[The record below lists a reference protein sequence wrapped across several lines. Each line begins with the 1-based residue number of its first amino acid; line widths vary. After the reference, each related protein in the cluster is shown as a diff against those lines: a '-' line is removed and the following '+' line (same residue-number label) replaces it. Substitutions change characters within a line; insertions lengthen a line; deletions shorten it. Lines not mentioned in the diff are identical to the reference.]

1 MRTTIT
7 IDDAKV
13 DELMRLNG
21 AESRSDA
28 IRQAVDEALRRRKVA
43 EFMTLAG
50 KFPHLHAAAQVADK
64 AALADAKRTHR

>member
-1 MRTTIT
+1 VRTTIT
-7 IDDAKV
+7 IDDEKV

-28 IRQAVDEALRRRKVA
+28 IRQAVDEAIRRRKVA
-43 EFMTLAG
+43 QFLSLAG
-50 KFPHLHAAAQVADK
+50 KFPHLHAEAQRANK

>member
-13 DELMRLNG
+13 NELMRLNG

-28 IRQAVDEALRRRKVA
+28 IRQAVDESIRRRKVA
-43 EFMTLAG
+43 DFLNLAG
-50 KFPHLHAAAQVADK
+50 KFPHLHTEAQRAEK
-64 AALADAKRTHR
+64 IALADVKRTHR

>member
-28 IRQAVDEALRRRKVA
+28 IRQAVDEVIRRHKVA
-43 EFMTLAG
+43 GFMALAG
-50 KFPHLHAAAQVADK
+50 KFPHLHTEARRAEK
-64 AALADAKRTHR
+64 IALADAKRTHR